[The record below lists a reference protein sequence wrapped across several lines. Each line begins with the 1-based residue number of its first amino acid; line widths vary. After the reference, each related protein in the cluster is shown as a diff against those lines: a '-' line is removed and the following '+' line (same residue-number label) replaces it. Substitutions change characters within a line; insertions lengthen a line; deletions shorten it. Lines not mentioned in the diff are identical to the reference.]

1 MSASKLR
8 TELKKKRPF
17 ELPEEEAVLN
27 LFRTTDRLDIQFKR
41 LFREYGLTG
50 PQYNILRILRGE
62 AEPLPILEIGSRM
75 LTAVPAITGLIDR
88 LEEAGF
94 VTRKRCEEDRRVVY
108 IAATD
113 KALKLL
119 AHIDE
124 PIRQLHR
131 NLAGHMTKS
140 ELTELSRL
148 LEKLRSAGTDD
159 G

>member
-1 MSASKLR
+1 MAASRLR

-17 ELPEEEAVLN
+17 ETAEEEALLN
-27 LFRTTDRLDIQFKR
+27 LFRTTDRLDIRFKR

-50 PQYNILRILRGE
+50 PQYNILRTLRGE
-62 AEPLPILEIGSRM
+62 GAPLPILEIGSRM

-94 VTRKRCEEDRRVVY
+94 VTRKRCEEDRRVIY

-119 AHIDE
+119 GQIDE
-124 PIRQLHR
+124 PLRKLQHD
-131 NLAGHMTKS
+131 LAGHLSKG
-140 ELTELSRL
+140 ELAELSRL
-148 LEKLRSAGTDD
+148 LEKLRSAANED

>member
-94 VTRKRCEEDRRVVY
+94 VTRKRCEQDRRVVY

-119 AHIDE
+119 AQIDE
-124 PIRQLHR
+124 PIRQ
-131 NLAGHMTKS
+131 
-140 ELTELSRL
+140 
-148 LEKLRSAGTDD
+148 
-159 G
+159 

>member
-1 MSASKLR
+1 MAASRLR

-17 ELPEEEAVLN
+17 ETAEEEALLN
-27 LFRTTDRLDIQFKR
+27 LFRTTDRLDIRFKR

-50 PQYNILRILRGE
+50 PQYNILRTLRGE
-62 AEPLPILEIGSRM
+62 GAPLPILEIGSRM

-94 VTRKRCEEDRRVVY
+94 VTRKRCEEDRRVIY

-119 AHIDE
+119 GQIDE
-124 PIRQLHR
+124 PLRKLQHD
-131 NLAGHMTKS
+131 LAGHLSKG
-140 ELTELSRL
+140 ELAELSRL
-148 LEKLRSAGTDD
+148 LEKLRSAANEDD
-159 G
+159 

>member
-1 MSASKLR
+1 VDAYLALITTAER
-8 TELKKKRPF
+8 FEREVVELLKG
-17 ELPEEEAVLN
+17 A
-27 LFRTTDRLDIQFKR
+27 
-41 LFREYGLTG
+41 GLS
-50 PQYNILRILRGE
+50 PSQYNILRILRGE

-119 AHIDE
+119 AQIDE

>member
-1 MSASKLR
+1 MSAAQLR

-17 ELPEEEAVLN
+17 ELPEEEALLN
-27 LFRTTDRLDIQFKR
+27 LFRTADRLDIRYKR

-88 LEEAGF
+88 LEEADF
-94 VTRKRCEEDRRVVY
+94 VTRKRCAEDRRVVY
-108 IAATD
+108 IAATE

-119 AHIDE
+119 GQIDE

-131 NLAGHMTKS
+131 DLAGHLNRG
-140 ELTELSRL
+140 ELAELSRL
-148 LEKLRSAGTDD
+148 LEKLRSAAAATE
-159 G
+159 